1 MRHLVAQLR
10 EAAKRQDLVNPDR
23 IWVEEN
29 KRKMLGQIQNIVNS
43 DTASEKNNASQVGM
57 WYRIFVP
64 QTLIYSMKT
73 AIIVLFGVFLT
84 TGGWIAS
91 AYAQPGDVLWN
102 AKSVLNIVIEQ
113 GQLALTLEEDEAML
127 HLSFA
132 SKRAMVVKEAI
143 DDAPDPVKKA
153 DIARKNMDDIKKNL
167 ELANERLKNTS
178 PGNTKD
184 LVKEV
189 KDATAEISTVLTESA
204 EKVVLEDKELAKDLD
219 EGAAGTKKKALEMV
233 EVVVGK
239 KAEAKEEVSDEER
252 QILEETIEEFIGD
265 TQKGIE
271 KARGLVV
278 EIGNKQIQIQEDSIA
293 EGNSV
298 VIASSTEEIV
308 SSSSKL
314 DDSFLTSTLHTVLG
328 SNDNQVTNV
337 VNSKETISKEG
348 VEEVSQKVERTVQTL
363 EEGVKETQELVKSDM
378 LGAIKKVR
386 ELSNQ
391 IDQTVQDVK
400 GVSDAL
406 PDIRN
411 TGEVEILEEKT
422 VSQ

>member
-113 GQLALTLEEDEAML
+113 GQLALTLEEDEAIL